1 MMMLDECCMNV
12 SMLLRRLCRLPY
24 RQRFKAS
31 LLLTVTGI
39 LLSSGE
45 QLSSGE
51 HCVLFLVRI
60 LNNNIPSTVC
70 VDFM

>member
-1 MMMLDECCMNV
+1 MMMMLDGCCMNV
-12 SMLLRRLCRLPY
+12 SMLLQRLFRLPY

-39 LLSSGE
+39 

-51 HCVLFLVRI
+51 KFCSFFLVWI
-60 LNNNIPSTVC
+60 LNNNIDRKSV
-70 VDFM
+70 V

>member
-1 MMMLDECCMNV
+1 MMMMLDGCCMNV
-12 SMLLRRLCRLPY
+12 SMLLQRLCRLPY

-39 LLSSGE
+39 

-51 HCVLFLVRI
+51 HFVLFFGSDI
-60 LNNNIPSTVC
+60 EQ
-70 VDFM
+70 